1 MQIVQANREDI
12 VLRIDKNEILILV
25 ASLNEV
31 CHGIDVPEFETRI
44 GASLEQVQAFLNSL
58 TALYDSFHS

>member
-1 MQIVQANREDI
+1 MNV
-12 VLRIDKNEILILV
+12 VLQTADRILV
-25 ASLNEV
+25 SFDADELVGISNALNEV